1 MLWNICAELGRN
13 IFAELGIKVPLYIYI
28 YIYMVK
34 QIVVNYAL
42 NATSDVTT
50 CQ

>member
-1 MLWNICAELGRN
+1 MFWNICAEFGRN

-28 YIYMVK
+28 HMVK

-42 NATSDVTT
+42 SATSDVTT

>member
-1 MLWNICAELGRN
+1 MFWNICAELGRN

-42 NATSDVTT
+42 SATSDVTT